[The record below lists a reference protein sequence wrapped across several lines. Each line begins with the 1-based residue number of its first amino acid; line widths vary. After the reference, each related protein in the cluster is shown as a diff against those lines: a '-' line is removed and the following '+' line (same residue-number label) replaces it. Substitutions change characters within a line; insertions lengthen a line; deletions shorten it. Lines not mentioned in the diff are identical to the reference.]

1 MRRIAGHGTSYA
13 LSVTNAV
20 SGLTVTD
27 GSAIN
32 LQLVGGVVVGVV
44 SGGTFNG
51 QAAFAI
57 AIDGGTGVVTVEQY
71 LSLHQD
77 SAHQHA
83 GRRGVDAG
91 AATLGGHGDGDRRRR
106 RPGDGHVIDVS
117 AQISFDDD
125 GPRVTAVTSG
135 VTAALDEGNT
145 DTGAPPT
152 STPATINTGAIVK
165 GDDPDVAGTGYISQ
179 AVSAGA
185 LVTPTIA
192 FGADGPRRIG
202 GHGNEL
208 CAVGDECG
216 VGADGDRRF
225 GDQPAAGD
233 GGVVV
238 GVVVWRHLQRPG
250 GVCDLDQQRH
260 GRGDGRAVSVA
271 APGQRSPT
279 RRTTRCRCWRGSLGD
294 HGDGDRRRRRQG
306 ERTVT
311 DVSAQISFDDD
322 GPSIVLSGTPVT
334 LTVDETILATN
345 ATASFAGAF
354 TSAFGADGAGTITMR
369 WGSML
374 ARRVWWTRRP
384 GKTSFCRWMAGHVE
398 GRTATSNDLV
408 FRVDV
413 DGSGNV
419 TLDQQRAV
427 VHPTNAPNE
436 PKTLSAANLVTLTAT
451 ITDKDGDSA
460 TATLEHRPEPVF
472 LDDGPSI
479 SAAGREPTLTV
490 DETVLAT
497 NATASF
503 AGAFTSS
510 FGADGAGTITYA
522 LGFNAG
528 ATGLV
533 DTATGQNVVLSLVAG
548 HVEGRT
554 ATSNDLVF
562 RVDVD
567 GSGNVTLDQ
576 QRAVVHPTNDPN
588 EPKTLSADNLVT
600 LTATIT
606 DKDGDS
612 ATATLNIGQNLAF
625 LDDGPVAN
633 PVAKSLTETGGGN
646 TNLMLILD
654 VSGSMNDPSGLTGLS
669 RLDVMKASVLELL
682 EQYDNPGD
690 VKVQIARF
698 ASDAFVDNPVWM
710 TVDAAKAYVNGLTAN
725 GGTDYDA
732 AIAAAQLAFATA
744 GKIAGAQ
751 NVAYFL
757 SDGVPTEGGGISPS
771 EEAGWTTFLN
781 TNDINSFAFGMGSGT
796 TLSTLNPLA
805 FDGRGAGTDRN
816 AEIITDLEQLDT
828 SLAGSVIQPTSGNIL
843 TEGTPPSA
851 FGADA
856 GYVRSITY
864 GTQTFVYDRATNTIS
879 VVGSGSATQSFN
891 ASTHLLTIITA
902 SQGTVAID
910 LDDGNYTYTPPTQ
923 IVSSQVAQ
931 FGFALIDGDSDVA
944 SSTLS
949 FVLSNFDLPPIVRDD
964 VVRTNIV
971 GNGASIVIPDYALL
985 YNDHDPDGQAIAVT
999 AAGSANSGSV
1009 TLAGGNVTFT
1019 DE

>member
-1 MRRIAGHGTSYA
+1 M
-13 LSVTNAV
+13 
-20 SGLTVTD
+20 
-27 GSAIN
+27 
-32 LQLVGGVVVGVV
+32 
-44 SGGTFNG
+44 
-51 QAAFAI
+51 
-57 AIDGGTGVVTVEQY
+57 
-71 LSLHQD
+71 
-77 SAHQHA
+77 
-83 GRRGVDAG
+83 
-91 AATLGGHGDGDRRRR
+91 
-106 RPGDGHVIDVS
+106 P
-117 AQISFDDD
+117 
-125 GPRVTAVTSG
+125 
-135 VTAALDEGNT
+135 
-145 DTGAPPT
+145 
-152 STPATINTGAIVK
+152 
-165 GDDPDVAGTGYISQ
+165 
-179 AVSAGA
+179 
-185 LVTPTIA
+185 
-192 FGADGPRRIG
+192 
-202 GHGNEL
+202 
-208 CAVGDECG
+208 
-216 VGADGDRRF
+216 
-225 GDQPAAGD
+225 
-233 GGVVV
+233 
-238 GVVVWRHLQRPG
+238 
-250 GVCDLDQQRH
+250 
-260 GRGDGRAVSVA
+260 
-271 APGQRSPT
+271 
-279 RRTTRCRCWRGSLGD
+279 
-294 HGDGDRRRRRQG
+294 
-306 ERTVT
+306 
-311 DVSAQISFDDD
+311 
-322 GPSIVLSGTPVT
+322 
-334 LTVDETILATN
+334 
-345 ATASFAGAF
+345 
-354 TSAFGADGAGTITMR
+354 
-369 WGSML
+369 
-374 ARRVWWTRRP
+374 
-384 GKTSFCRWMAGHVE
+384 
-398 GRTATSNDLV
+398 
-408 FRVDV
+408 
-413 DGSGNV
+413 
-419 TLDQQRAV
+419 
-427 VHPTNAPNE
+427 
-436 PKTLSAANLVTLTAT
+436 
-451 ITDKDGDSA
+451 
-460 TATLEHRPEPVF
+460 
-472 LDDGPSI
+472 
-479 SAAGREPTLTV
+479 
-490 DETVLAT
+490 
-497 NATASF
+497 
-503 AGAFTSS
+503 
-510 FGADGAGTITYA
+510 
-522 LGFNAG
+522 G

-533 DTATGQNVVLSLVAG
+533 DTATEPGGRAG
-548 HVEGRT
+548 LNGAVVEGRT
-554 ATSNDLVF
+554 AIGGAMVF
-562 RVDVD
+562 TVTVDA
-567 GSGNVTLDQ
+567 SGNVTLDQ
-576 QRAVVHPTNDPN
+576 LRAVVHPTTDPN
-588 EPKTLSADNLVT
+588 EPETLSADNLVT

-612 ATATLNIGQNLAF
+612 ASATQNIGQNLTF

-732 AIAAAQLAFATA
+732 AIAAAQLAFATRQDSRRTKRGLLPFGRCA
-744 GKIAGAQ
+744 
-751 NVAYFL
+751 
-757 SDGVPTEGGGISPS
+757 DRRRRH
-771 EEAGWTTFLN
+771 
-781 TNDINSFAFGMGSGT
+781 FAFGGSRLDDLPQHQRHQLLCVRHGQRHY
-796 TLSTLNPLA
+796 LSTLNPLA

-1009 TLAGGNVTFT
+1009 TLAGGNVAFV
-1019 DE
+1019 DHSSQRRFVQSIRDRPSCPRHPIPAPLR

>member
-1 MRRIAGHGTSYA
+1 M
-13 LSVTNAV
+13 
-20 SGLTVTD
+20 
-27 GSAIN
+27 
-32 LQLVGGVVVGVV
+32 
-44 SGGTFNG
+44 
-51 QAAFAI
+51 
-57 AIDGGTGVVTVEQY
+57 
-71 LSLHQD
+71 
-77 SAHQHA
+77 
-83 GRRGVDAG
+83 
-91 AATLGGHGDGDRRRR
+91 
-106 RPGDGHVIDVS
+106 
-117 AQISFDDD
+117 
-125 GPRVTAVTSG
+125 
-135 VTAALDEGNT
+135 
-145 DTGAPPT
+145 
-152 STPATINTGAIVK
+152 
-165 GDDPDVAGTGYISQ
+165 
-179 AVSAGA
+179 
-185 LVTPTIA
+185 
-192 FGADGPRRIG
+192 
-202 GHGNEL
+202 
-208 CAVGDECG
+208 
-216 VGADGDRRF
+216 
-225 GDQPAAGD
+225 
-233 GGVVV
+233 
-238 GVVVWRHLQRPG
+238 
-250 GVCDLDQQRH
+250 
-260 GRGDGRAVSVA
+260 
-271 APGQRSPT
+271 
-279 RRTTRCRCWRGSLGD
+279 
-294 HGDGDRRRRRQG
+294 
-306 ERTVT
+306 
-311 DVSAQISFDDD
+311 
-322 GPSIVLSGTPVT
+322 
-334 LTVDETILATN
+334 
-345 ATASFAGAF
+345 
-354 TSAFGADGAGTITMR
+354 
-369 WGSML
+369 
-374 ARRVWWTRRP
+374 
-384 GKTSFCRWMAGHVE
+384 
-398 GRTATSNDLV
+398 
-408 FRVDV
+408 
-413 DGSGNV
+413 
-419 TLDQQRAV
+419 
-427 VHPTNAPNE
+427 
-436 PKTLSAANLVTLTAT
+436 TLSAANLVTLTAT

-460 TATLEHRPEPVF
+460 
-472 LDDGPSI
+472 
-479 SAAGREPTLTV
+479 SARQT
-490 DETVLAT
+490 
-497 NATASF
+497 
-503 AGAFTSS
+503 
-510 FGADGAGTITYA
+510 
-522 LGFNAG
+522 
-528 ATGLV
+528 
-533 DTATGQNVVLSLVAG
+533 
-548 HVEGRT
+548 
-554 ATSNDLVF
+554 
-562 RVDVD
+562 
-567 GSGNVTLDQ
+567 
-576 QRAVVHPTNDPN
+576 
-588 EPKTLSADNLVT
+588 
-600 LTATIT
+600 
-606 DKDGDS
+606 
-612 ATATLNIGQNLAF
+612 IGQNLTF

-682 EQYDNPGD
+682 EQYDNPGN

-732 AIAAAQLAFATA
+732 AIAAAQLAFATP

-856 GYVRSITY
+856 GYVQSITY

-891 ASTHLLTIITA
+891 TSTHLLTIITA

-971 GNGASIVIPDYALL
+971 GNGASVVIPDYALL

-1009 TLAGGNVTFT
+1009 TLAGGNVTFVDNNANGGSFSYTGTTVLPAASDTGAVTVDRSQAGEGTLDGTGLDDILIGGVTANIIIGYEGDDVLIGNAGNDTLVGGTGNDLLVGGAGNDQFRMRTNTGT
-1019 DE
+1019 DIVRDYTDNVDKIGFLDTGSNTNGSINFVNTVGNATGIPLAASDFVVRTSISNILSADFQHVVRIDTAQTTAQITGDLGANNSQNLYVFVFNSTTGRGEIWFDSDWHDPGSRAKIATLDNITTLADLNQITASDIVAYNNPQADPPPPPRDASAETPGNPPGPNDSDVTVNENALDTTALPDGLTLRSAR